1 MRSVAAK
8 SAGRRYAVGDLPER
22 DPGSFGRDLLSV
34 GIQVAVV
41 VGGPLLVAA
50 YVGDALDRQLGTTP
64 WLGLLAIFVGLGVAG
79 VGMFLVIRRYIRM
92 NPVPPTSDA
101 AREAGRQ
108 WQREI
113 EERERRRE
121 GGDQE

>member
-1 MRSVAAK
+1 M
-8 SAGRRYAVGDLPER
+8 
-22 DPGSFGRDLLSV
+22 
-34 GIQVAVV
+34 

-64 WLGLLAIFVGLGVAG
+64 WLGLVAILVGLGVAG

-92 NPVPPTSDA
+92 NPVGPTSDA
-101 AREAGRQ
+101 AREAGRR
-108 WQREI
+108 WQGEV

-121 GGDQE
+121 AGEQE

>member
-1 MRSVAAK
+1 M
-8 SAGRRYAVGDLPER
+8 
-22 DPGSFGRDLLSV
+22 
-34 GIQVAVV
+34 

-121 GGDQE
+121 GGEEQ